1 MTADDVREFDPTGLA
16 LVCDQ
21 LDMTVWDMGD
31 GRIVRSSDRMTTF
44 EQALRSFNLYE
55 AAFRVTGVTPR
66 PYEVV
71 HVGQRYG
78 VMVEYVRGLSLG
90 LHLCVGSYSP
100 VEAGELIGD
109 IALRLHGI
117 ELREGYDM
125 RALFIGMAR
134 CVAPHL
140 PAQHAEQLVELVR
153 SIPPRNTLLHGDLHA
168 GNVII
173 NRSGAHLIDMD
184 TISFGHPVLDL
195 AITEAYLY
203 FGIAQKVAELNITVE
218 TATRSADAMWDAVL
232 RRYFMGRSEDELA
245 RIAQRVEI
253 LAQLT
258 RCCGGPMYFEE
269 DKAATE
275 RWIMRQIEAFDGLL
289 ANTLPQVERLD
300 F

>member
-1 MTADDVREFDPTGLA
+1 
-16 LVCDQ
+16 
-21 LDMTVWDMGD
+21 
-31 GRIVRSSDRMTTF
+31 
-44 EQALRSFNLYE
+44 
-55 AAFRVTGVTPR
+55 
-66 PYEVV
+66 
-71 HVGQRYG
+71 
-78 VMVEYVRGLSLG
+78 
-90 LHLCVGSYSP
+90 
-100 VEAGELIGD
+100 
-109 IALRLHGI
+109 
-117 ELREGYDM
+117 
-125 RALFIGMAR
+125 MAR